1 MKEHEMRCLLTI
13 VFALVMRP
21 LPAGDL
27 TYSSHVAGIV
37 YNNGSGCHHTG
48 QSGPF
53 SLMGYDDVKR
63 HSEKWTR
70 KSIPS

>member
-21 LPAGDL
+21 MLAGDL
-27 TYSSHVAGIV
+27 TYSSHVARIV
-37 YNNGSGCHHTG
+37 YDNCSGCHHAG

-53 SLMGYDDVKR
+53 SLVSYDVELNR
-63 HSEKWTR
+63 CS
-70 KSIPS
+70 